1 MISFKVYQQL
11 FEIKEGLIRIECI
24 NLPLYNEFEDVYP
37 LYKDVDET
45 TFMEQMN
52 HTYTIQE
59 KAIMAIIGIKYPE
72 LIKNKDLN
80 YISSICEFLA
90 NNNISP
96 LYYEDYVR
104 ILCNNQVYNYAML
117 LYSSN
122 YGITKHTILFDLLYE
137 LYDLY
142 GGLLTDKQ
150 KKYFEDYYFLN
161 LSLGEMAENYQV
173 SRNAIFRQV
182 HIVTKKLEEYE
193 EILQLYQKK
202 KKLEEVLT
210 CNSLEEVKRQ
220 IESIIE

>member
-1 MISFKVYQQL
+1 MEEFVY
-11 FEIKEGLIRIECI
+11 
-24 NLPLYNEFEDVYP
+24 
-37 LYKDVDET
+37 
-45 TFMEQMN
+45 
-52 HTYTIQE
+52 
-59 KAIMAIIGIKYPE
+59 
-72 LIKNKDLN
+72 
-80 YISSICEFLA
+80 
-90 NNNISP
+90 
-96 LYYEDYVR
+96 
-104 ILCNNQVYNYAML
+104 
-117 LYSSN
+117 
-122 YGITKHTILFDLLYE
+122 YGE

-202 KKLEEVLT
+202 KKLEEVFT